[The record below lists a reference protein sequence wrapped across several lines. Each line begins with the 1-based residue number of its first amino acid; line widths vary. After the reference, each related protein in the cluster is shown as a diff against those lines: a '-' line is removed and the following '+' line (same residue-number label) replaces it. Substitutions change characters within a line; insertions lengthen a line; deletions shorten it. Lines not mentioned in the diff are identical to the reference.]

1 MLEPR
6 TLKILVALL
15 AACALLAFLAP
26 PLVLVPFLTPHFF
39 HSLGVPGLLEHGGHC
54 GWGWCSPSP
63 LGWTLMAAVWL
74 AIAWLAAWGL
84 ARLGRKPGA

>member
-6 TLKILVALL
+6 TLKNLALL
-15 AACALLAFLAP
+15 AALLLVSAFFGPQLL
-26 PLVLVPFLTPHFF
+26 LVAFLTPHFF

-84 ARLGRKPGA
+84 ARLGRKPRA